1 MLRSMTLDNLLSFRH
16 IQFDLSGRSG
26 RARSCAFVYGENG
39 SGKSNLIDALFLVK
53 VCSGTS
59 SYDGSLRDLA
69 KSMRAIGS
77 EGPMRLD
84 LEYVVDDSL
93 AKYMVEFGEDGSLL
107 TEMLESKVNSRRG
120 TLFRWTPG
128 EEPYMVRGLVRDYRV
143 RNGVKEAASRDPG
156 ERTLLSILAGIA
168 EDMGESAGYG
178 LNRNLLSFI
187 GMMDRT
193 VVVSARSPPAM
204 TCGIVLPNGRIDPSR
219 ERELDAL
226 EKAVSSFLTRSLTDV
241 VGAHLIKDRTDAGIV
256 YELMV
261 SRRMHGIIRDIPAS
275 MESSGVRRMIGILP
289 ALLSCV
295 GGGCAFMDGIDEN
308 LHEGMLEG
316 IIGQMLPDIDGQLI
330 ATVHD
335 TTLMDSL
342 PAESVYTIAIDMD
355 GYKAVRCVTSIE
367 RVRRTNSIRRKYLG
381 GSFGGVPYL
390 ADMGLKGIAEE
401 LREDL
406 GEEEDL
412 RRIISS
418 S

>member
-26 RARSCAFVYGENG
+26 RAKSRAFVYGENG
-39 SGKSNLIDALFLVK
+39 SGKSNLIDALFLAK

-59 SYDGSLRDLA
+59 SYDGGLRDLA
-69 KSMRAIGS
+69 KSMRTIDS
-77 EGPMRLD
+77 EGPMRLE
-84 LEYVVDDSL
+84 LEYVVEGSI
-93 AKYMVEFGEDGSLL
+93 ARYTVEFGEDGSLL
-107 TEMLESKVNSRRG
+107 TEMLESRVNSRRG

-128 EEPYMVRGLVRDYRV
+128 EEPYMVRGLVRDCRI
-143 RNGVKEAASRDPG
+143 RNGVKETASRDPG
-156 ERTLLSILAGIA
+156 ERTLLSILAEIA
-168 EDMGESAGYG
+168 EDMGESAKYG

-187 GMMDRT
+187 GMMDGT
-193 VVVSARSPPAM
+193 VVVSARSPPAA
-204 TCGIVLPNGRIDPSR
+204 TDGLIPPDR

-241 VGAHLIKDRTDAGIV
+241 VGAHLVKDRTDAGIG
-256 YELMV
+256 YELMI
-261 SRRMHGIIRDIPAS
+261 SRRMHGIVCDIPAS

-295 GGGCAFMDGIDEN
+295 DRGCAFVDGIDEG

-316 IIGQMLPDIDGQLI
+316 IVGQMLPDIDGQLI

-367 RVRRTNSIRRKYLG
+367 RVRRTNSIRRKYLE
-381 GSFGGVPYL
+381 GSFGGIPYL
-390 ADMGLKGIAEE
+390 ADIGLKGIAEDME
-401 LREDL
+401 EVL
-406 GEEEDL
+406 EEED
-412 RRIISS
+412 
-418 S
+418 